1 MMKRI
6 GLWSM
11 RVLVAFAA
19 ISLAAYAIDWTVYRL
34 RGSPHSTVAV
44 SQFLVIPLK
53 GQKTEYD
60 YLGTADVP
68 CAVALFPHG
77 GQDPCWHLKRN
88 PNQWENAGS
97 PAY

>member
-11 RVLVAFAA
+11 RMLVAFAA
-19 ISLAAYAIDWTVYRL
+19 ISLAAYAIDWTVYKL

-77 GQDPCWHLKRN
+77 GQDPCWHLMRN